1 MNHIKHD
8 WNITFNLPEFT
19 HCLDFETLK
28 EFSLISKFTRNKSNP
43 LLFESLLLSGFKFKD
58 YFNFNNL
65 DNNQTRL
72 ISDYAEYLENHW
84 EAFEN
89 EDKCSKI
96 SSNNSELDI
105 LTRELSNTISKISKF
120 SSSMRIFSFSHTFYA
135 LYPFIYNLSNLI
147 HLQIAS
153 CTVPLVAILNIGK
166 HFKNLKSLK
175 LGHVDIIQLTKQE
188 INISSIDLPDN
199 LEELEL
205 IKCSVQ
211 LWNSRPKISKL
222 IRTLTST
229 ESSSPSNLL
238 AFKFKN
244 LKKLNLREINDS
256 YIERMLAL
264 NPNVEDLTID
274 EESARQEDF
283 QKISTMEWLTKL
295 TLLNVESNDLI
306 IKSFESDIEI
316 PKFNFITILKLEFI
330 HYINFDLNEYHNI
343 LVYFPNLS
351 ELCLDLTYFDF
362 SQSNINLLLST
373 NLLSCNTLDIL
384 ALCSD
389 ERDNDGDEDYWG
401 DYEYNFDWSVFT
413 NVKCL
418 YLELK
423 SLKVEDIDFNALP
436 PSLKEIRFKC
446 SDIEGELKWIG
457 ENIGNLFIG
466 VLVLVVMLFVLQNKP
481 NLLI

>member
-1 MNHIKHD
+1 MNLLKYD
-8 WNITFNLPEFT
+8 WNIIFNFPEFKY
-19 HCLDFETLK
+19 CLDFETLK
-28 EFSLISKFTRNKSNP
+28 EFSLISKSVRSKLKP
-43 LLFESLLLSGFKFKD
+43 ILFENLVLSGFKFKD
-58 YFNFNNL
+58 YFNINNL
-65 DNNQTRL
+65 DNNQIKL
-72 ISDYAEYLENHW
+72 LSDYAEYLENHW

-96 SSNNSELDI
+96 SSNNSEFDI
-105 LTRELSNTISKISKF
+105 LARELSNSISRICKF
-120 SSSMRIFSFSHTFYA
+120 TLSMRIFSFSHTFYA
-135 LYPFIYNLSNLI
+135 LYPFIYNLSNLA

-153 CTVPLVAILNIGK
+153 CTIPLMVILNIGK
-166 HFKNLKSLK
+166 HFKKLKSLK

-188 INISSIDLPDN
+188 ITANSINLPDN

-229 ESSSPSNLL
+229 ESSSPTNLL

-244 LKKLNLREINDS
+244 LKNLNLREINDS

-264 NPNVEDLTID
+264 NPNIEDLTID

-283 QKISTMEWLTKL
+283 QKISTMELLTKL

-306 IKSFESDIEI
+306 IKSFESDVEI
-316 PKFNFITILKLEFI
+316 PKFNYITSLKLEFI

-343 LVYFPNLS
+343 LVYFPSLTDLS
-351 ELCLDLTYFDF
+351 LDLTYFDF
-362 SQSNINLLLST
+362 SQSNINMLLTT
-373 NLLSCNTLDIL
+373 NLPSSNLLEVL

-436 PSLKEIRFKC
+436 FSLKEIRFKC
-446 SDIEGELKWIG
+446 SDIQGELKWIG
-457 ENIGNLFIG
+457 ENIGN
-466 VLVLVVMLFVLQNKP
+466 FVNWGISFGSDAIRFTK
-481 NLLI
+481 